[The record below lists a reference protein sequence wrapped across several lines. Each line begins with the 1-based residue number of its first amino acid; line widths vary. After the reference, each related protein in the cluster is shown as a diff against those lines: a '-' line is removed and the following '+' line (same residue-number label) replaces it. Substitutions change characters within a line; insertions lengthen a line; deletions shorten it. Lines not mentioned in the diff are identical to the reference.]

1 MKDWQS
7 ISFRTRL
14 VLAVLA
20 LTAITLSGAFIAV
33 YVAVNAAQQRQLDEA
48 LRLEAIEEALEISVS
63 GGQALRISARPG
75 PHGGD
80 IGPLTKYAVIYDP
93 DGQVVETTQTFLGL
107 PFPYR
112 ALPKHSLADQACFDI
127 WFRGELLRGIVVPV
141 PNHKGS
147 TLLLAA
153 PRVDLD
159 GDAAFLAQ
167 AMLFAWIVAV
177 FWAVLV
183 ANWVIQTL
191 MQDHRRIE
199 EVARSVAGGD
209 LSARIGQRPRRDP
222 ELAALA
228 HDIDEM
234 IDRLSM
240 LVTSQQRFI
249 AHAAHELR
257 SPLTALYGELTLA
270 LRRSRTAEEYRKTIE
285 ESLDASRRLKL
296 LAEDL
301 LALARLGAAREE
313 PQENV
318 DLAAVMQEVI
328 TEVRAEASA
337 RRVGI
342 GCSDL
347 SLRVNGNPRD
357 LVRMYRNIIENA
369 VRHSP
374 TDSTVVIE
382 MLALANRAEVM
393 VCDSGPGVPI
403 ADRDRVFESFFR
415 GSRDRAGESTG
426 AGLGLVIAREIA
438 HMHGGDIEL
447 LPDVPGQK
455 GARFRLWL
463 PLAATNRAEIS

>member
-1 MKDWQS
+1 VKDWQA

-20 LTAITLSGAFIAV
+20 LTALALAGAFIAV
-33 YVAVNAAQQRQLDEA
+33 YVAVNASQQRQLDEA
-48 LRLEAIEEALEISVS
+48 LRLEAVQETQEISVA
-63 GGQALRISARPG
+63 GGHALRISARPG

-80 IGPLTKYAVIYDP
+80 IGPLTKYAVIYDLH
-93 DGQVVETTQTFLGL
+93 GQVFETTPTFLGV
-107 PFPYR
+107 PFPYQ
-112 ALPKHSLADQACFDI
+112 ALPKHSLVDEACFDI
-127 WFRGELLRGIVVPV
+127 WFRGEHLRGIVVPI
-141 PNHKGS
+141 PEHPGNK
-147 TLLLAA
+147 LLLAA

-159 GDAAFLAQ
+159 GDAAFLAR

-199 EVARSVAGGD
+199 EVARRVAGGD
-209 LSARIGQRPRRDP
+209 LSARVGKRPRRDP

-257 SPLTALYGELTLA
+257 SPLTTLYGELSLA
-270 LRRSRTAEEYRKTIE
+270 LRRSRNAEEYRKTIE
-285 ESLDASRRLKL
+285 EALDASRRLKL

-301 LALARLGAAREE
+301 LALARLGAARDA

-318 DLAAVMQEVI
+318 DLAAVLQEAI
-328 TEVRAEASA
+328 TEVQPEASA
-337 RRVGI
+337 RGVALHR
-342 GCSDL
+342 SDI
-347 SLRVNGNPRD
+347 SLRVNGIPRD

-374 TDSTVVIE
+374 IDSTIAIE
-382 MLALANRAEVM
+382 MSASLGRAEV
-393 VCDSGPGVPI
+393 VVSDQGPGVP
-403 ADRDRVFESFFR
+403 AGDRERVFESFFR
-415 GSRDRAGESTG
+415 GSKDRAGETAG

-447 LPDVPGQK
+447 LPELLGQD

-463 PLAATNRAEIS
+463 PLAPANHVEIS